1 MEYYCLDMRRR
12 TKRVAIG
19 SVCASLLLLCVPPM
33 TSSWMTTTN
42 KYHNN
47 QNLPQNNRRRLLDL
61 MTSGGALVG
70 LFPLISLSPANAFDR
85 DTDKFSYSIDIP
97 STMKQS
103 AKPVKTHQDE
113 VNFGSE
119 SISRYQYGVT
129 VDPVR
134 INSLKEFGTP
144 EEVAARVVTAEI
156 NRDGIFEVSLLKDP
170 MESSDGAYVLEYLS
184 VGKRGRKNYLNKIFI
199 KNNELY
205 VLTAQC
211 KEENYTTLEMELKKT
226 LESFQV

>member
-1 MEYYCLDMRRR
+1 MKYYCLDMRRR

-19 SVCASLLLLCVPPM
+19 SGCASLLLLCVPPM

-42 KYHNN
+42 TYHNN

-134 INSLKEFGTP
+134 INSLKE
-144 EEVAARVVTAEI
+144 VN
-156 NRDGIFEVSLLKDP
+156 NRH
-170 MESSDGAYVLEYLS
+170 
-184 VGKRGRKNYLNKIFI
+184 
-199 KNNELY
+199 
-205 VLTAQC
+205 
-211 KEENYTTLEMELKKT
+211 
-226 LESFQV
+226 

>member
-1 MEYYCLDMRRR
+1 MIANSL
-12 TKRVAIG
+12 
-19 SVCASLLLLCVPPM
+19 SLLFLAA
-33 TSSWMTTTN
+33 SSTTDAWSWGS
-42 KYHNN
+42 N

-61 MTSGGALVG
+61 MTGGSALVG

-119 SISRYQYGVT
+119 SIPRYQYGVT

-134 INSLKEFGTP
+134 INSLKE
-144 EEVAARVVTAEI
+144 VN
-156 NRDGIFEVSLLKDP
+156 NRH
-170 MESSDGAYVLEYLS
+170 
-184 VGKRGRKNYLNKIFI
+184 
-199 KNNELY
+199 
-205 VLTAQC
+205 
-211 KEENYTTLEMELKKT
+211 
-226 LESFQV
+226 